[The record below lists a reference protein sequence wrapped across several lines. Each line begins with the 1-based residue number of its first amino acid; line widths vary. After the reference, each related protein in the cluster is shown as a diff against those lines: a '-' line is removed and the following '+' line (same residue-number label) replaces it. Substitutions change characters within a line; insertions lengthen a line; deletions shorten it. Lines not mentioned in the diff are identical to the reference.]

1 MSDLEKVKKPRKNVL
16 NNLKNA
22 TTREI
27 LAFSLLP
34 FGLLTFTN
42 VIGGA
47 LNVYFSDV
55 LGLGLVATGLIL
67 ALTKVWDAVNDPMM
81 GMLVDRTRTKWGKC
95 RPWVIS
101 MSIPLCVSLV
111 LLFAP
116 VDFGDRFGTFTI
128 SQVNLE
134 ETIATIGSGFHVIRD
149 QSGEISKGNFWY
161 AVIAYLIFYT
171 FNTTVDIPYQGLTPL
186 VFPQSEQRVKA
197 ISWSNIIGSI
207 GTVLPSIVFF
217 PIVYAFADERQGY
230 FVAAIVFAV
239 LAGVPM
245 IASFFGI
252 REKVYIKP
260 QKVKYSK
267 TLKMIFKNKN
277 MTVLIITAFFSAIT
291 NIGAMFLM
299 YFAKW
304 NCYGIFDFPAIEAW
318 MKSTLGFS
326 IPLSEEGILYPL
338 LSISSGISYM
348 LSMAIVPPLL
358 KRMDKKTLWI
368 RMSLIFAVA
377 DVLVFLICMYV
388 VPYTSADLAVARAG
402 FAVYAILRFFTNFPV
417 GMSLVLITAIFS
429 DTVDTI
435 EMESGERL
443 EGAVFS
449 FKSLVNKFGVAGFN
463 LIIMA
468 IVNAFGYENLQL
480 LATKKEELAAVGQT
494 LQRSEVLQ
502 YEPALNAIFFMLT
515 VMGAIGLVL
524 QAIPMFFYKFNEK
537 ENEEKINKFRA
548 EKEARLQ
555 AELDAAMAEQS
566 AK

>member
-1 MSDLEKVKKPRKNVL
+1 MGKNRQII
-16 NNLKNA
+16 NNLKSA

-27 LAFSLLP
+27 IAFSLLP
-34 FGLLTFTN
+34 FGLLTFVN
-42 VIGGA
+42 VIGNA

-67 ALTKVWDAVNDPMM
+67 AMTKIWDAVNDPMM
-81 GMLVDRTRTKWGKC
+81 GMLVDKTRTKWGKC

-101 MSIPLCVSLV
+101 MSIPLCVSLI

-116 VDFGDRFGTFTI
+116 VDFGEKFGTFTV
-128 SQVNLE
+128 SQIDLA
-134 ETIATIGSGFHVIRD
+134 ATLNTFDEGFHVVREV
-149 QSGEISKGNFWY
+149 SKPISKGNFWY
-161 AVIAYLIFYT
+161 AVVAYILFYT
-171 FNTTVDIPYQGLTPL
+171 FNTAVDIPYQGLTPL
-186 VFPQSEQRVKA
+186 VFPESEKRVKA
-197 ISWSNIIGSI
+197 ISWSNIVGSI

-217 PIVYAFADERQGY
+217 PIVYAFPDERQGY

-239 LAGVPM
+239 LAGIPM

-260 QKVKYSK
+260 KKVKYSQ
-267 TLKMIFKNKN
+267 TIKMIFSNKN
-277 MTVLIITAFFSAIT
+277 MTVLIITAFFAAIT

-304 NCYGIFDFPAIEAW
+304 NCRGIFDFPAAEAW
-318 MKSTLGFS
+318 LQANLHLNIS
-326 IPLSEEGILYPL
+326 LSEEGILFPV

-358 KRMDKKTLWI
+358 RRMDKKTLWI

-388 VPYTSADLAVARAG
+388 VPYTSPDLAVARAG
-402 FAVYAILRFFTNFPV
+402 FFVYAILRFFTNFPV
-417 GMSLVLITAIFS
+417 GMSVVLITAIFS

-449 FKSLVNKFGVAGFN
+449 FKSLVNKFGIAGFN

-468 IVNAFGYENLQL
+468 IVNAFGYSKLVD
-480 LATKKEELAAVGQT
+480 LADLEKAGQVIT
-494 LQRSEVLQ
+494 RADVLQ
-502 YEPALNAIFFMLT
+502 YTPALNAIFFMLT

-524 QAIPMFFYKFNEK
+524 QAIPMFFYKFDEK
-537 ENEEKINKFRA
+537 ENEEKIAEFRKH
-548 EKEARLQ
+548 KEEMIQ
-555 AELDAAMAEQS
+555 AELDAALAEEQKH
-566 AK
+566 A

>member
-1 MSDLEKVKKPRKNVL
+1 MLVLGKNRQII
-16 NNLKNA
+16 NNLKSA

-27 LAFSLLP
+27 IAFSLLP
-34 FGLLTFTN
+34 FGLLTFVN
-42 VIGGA
+42 VIGNA

-67 ALTKVWDAVNDPMM
+67 AMTKIWDAVNDPMM
-81 GMLVDRTRTKWGKC
+81 GMLVDKTRTKWGKC

-101 MSIPLCVSLV
+101 MSIPLCVSLI

-116 VDFGDRFGTFTI
+116 VDFGEKFGTFTV
-128 SQVNLE
+128 SQIDLA
-134 ETIATIGSGFHVIRD
+134 ATLNTFDEGFHVVREV
-149 QSGEISKGNFWY
+149 SKPISKGNFWY
-161 AVIAYLIFYT
+161 AVVAYILFYT
-171 FNTTVDIPYQGLTPL
+171 FNTAVDIPYQGLTPL
-186 VFPQSEQRVKA
+186 VFPESEKRVKA
-197 ISWSNIIGSI
+197 ISWSNIVGSI

-217 PIVYAFADERQGY
+217 PIVYAFPDERQGY

-239 LAGVPM
+239 LAGIPM

-260 QKVKYSK
+260 KKVKYSQ
-267 TLKMIFKNKN
+267 TIKMIFSNKN
-277 MTVLIITAFFSAIT
+277 MTVLIITAFFAAIT

-304 NCYGIFDFPAIEAW
+304 NCRGIFDFPAAEAW
-318 MKSTLGFS
+318 LQANLHLNIS
-326 IPLSEEGILYPL
+326 LSEEGILFPV

-358 KRMDKKTLWI
+358 RRMDKKTLWI

-388 VPYTSADLAVARAG
+388 VPYTSPDLAVARAG
-402 FAVYAILRFFTNFPV
+402 FFVYAILRFFTNFPV
-417 GMSLVLITAIFS
+417 GMSVVLITAIFS

-449 FKSLVNKFGVAGFN
+449 FKSLVNKFGIAGFN

-468 IVNAFGYENLQL
+468 IVNAFGYSKLVD
-480 LATKKEELAAVGQT
+480 LADLEKAGQVIT
-494 LQRSEVLQ
+494 RADVLQ
-502 YEPALNAIFFMLT
+502 YTPALNAIFFMLT

-524 QAIPMFFYKFNEK
+524 QAIPMFFYKFDEK
-537 ENEEKINKFRA
+537 ENEEKIAEFRKH
-548 EKEARLQ
+548 KEEMIQ
-555 AELDAAMAEQS
+555 AELDAALAEEQKH
-566 AK
+566 A